1 MAKND
6 SNFLD
11 ADPVNNLEALPLG
24 SFSVLLSWEP
34 PRQINGN
41 LTGYKI
47 FYEDKAKP
55 FKFIYTDRY
64 DNVTSNRTR
73 LILSHLKHNTAYRI
87 SIAART
93 DIGLGSV

>member
-1 MAKND
+1 MKD
-6 SNFLD
+6 
-11 ADPVNNLEALPLG
+11 LEALPLG

-34 PRQINGN
+34 PRQTNGN

-55 FKFIYTDRY
+55 FKFIHNERY
-64 DNVTSNRTR
+64 DNIASNRTR
-73 LILSHLKHNTAYRI
+73 VILSHLQPNTAYRI